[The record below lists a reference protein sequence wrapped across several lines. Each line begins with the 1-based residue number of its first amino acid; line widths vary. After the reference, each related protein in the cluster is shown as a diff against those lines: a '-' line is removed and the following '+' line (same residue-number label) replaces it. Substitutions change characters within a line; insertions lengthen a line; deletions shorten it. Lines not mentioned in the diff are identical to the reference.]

1 MSVLPFNVTDNGVLT
16 IRLRADLDIAGR
28 AAAAWA
34 IDGYLAA
41 HRSAPV
47 MLELSDAPLSTAAV
61 STVVRT
67 QRMCR
72 ASGAPLAVLAATA
85 ATRRVLEAHT
95 GAEGL
100 AVRPTRS
107 LAAAA
112 LSAASTPVAAA
123 A

>member
-1 MSVLPFNVTDNGVLT
+1 MLPCNVTENGVL
-16 IRLRADLDIAGR
+16 IIHLRADLDIAGR

-34 IDGYLAA
+34 IDGYLTA

-67 QRMCR
+67 HRMCR
-72 ASGAPLAVLAATA
+72 SSGATLTVLAATA
-85 ATRRVLEAHT
+85 ETRRALEAQT

-100 AVRPTRS
+100 AVQPTRP

-112 LSAASTPVAAA
+112 FSAASTPIAAA

>member
-1 MSVLPFNVTDNGVLT
+1 MLPFNVTENGVLI

-47 MLELSDAPLSTAAV
+47 MLELSDAPLSNAAV

-67 QRMCR
+67 RRMCR
-72 ASGAPLAVLAATA
+72 SAGAPLAVVAATA
-85 ATRRVLEAHT
+85 ETRRALEAQT
-95 GAEGL
+95 MAEGL
-100 AVRPTRS
+100 TVRPTRR

-112 LSAASTPVAAA
+112 LSAASAPVAAA

>member
-1 MSVLPFNVTDNGVLT
+1 MLPFNVTENGVLI

-67 QRMCR
+67 HRMCR
-72 ASGAPLAVLAATA
+72 TAGGQLAVVARGAE
-85 ATRRVLEAHT
+85 TRRTLEAQT
-95 GAEGL
+95 EAEGL
-100 AVRPTRS
+100 VIQPTRS
-107 LAAAA
+107 LAATA
-112 LSAASTPVAAA
+112 LSDASAPVATAA
-123 A
+123 